1 MYLRTIDHHD
11 SPTEVLDLGHGRL
24 ILTRPDDIHDP
35 TYRGRSKDDEKPHWA
50 YVWASSRALARMILA
65 GPDLTGKRVIELG
78 CGLGL
83 GSLAAAMKGAQ
94 VVATDI
100 RPEAIALIE
109 KNARAN
115 GVQVEGRILDILGPT
130 EDLGSFDGII
140 AADIFYYE
148 GVMGGTLRF
157 MRRHLR
163 PDGLGLVVDPYR
175 IEPVG
180 VLGAAR
186 LSGCVVQATQLP
198 AHGTPLIL
206 YSMLQREALR
216 KAG

>member
-1 MYLRTIDHHD
+1 MFIRTIDRQD
-11 SPTEVLDLGHGRL
+11 SPTEVLELGHGRL
-24 ILTRPDDIHDP
+24 ILTRPEDLHTAD
-35 TYRGRSKDDEKPHWA
+35 YRGRSKDDEKPHWA
-50 YVWASSRALARMILA
+50 YVWASSRALARMLLA

-83 GSLAAAMKGAQ
+83 GSLAAAKKGAT
-94 VVATDI
+94 VIATDI
-100 RPEAIALIE
+100 RPEAITLIE
-109 KNARAN
+109 RNARAN
-115 GVQVEGRILDILGPT
+115 GVNIEGRILDIISPA
-130 EDLGSFDGII
+130 EDLGTFDGII

-175 IEPVG
+175 VEPVG

-186 LSGCVVQATQLP
+186 LSGCAVQATALP
-198 AHGTPLIL
+198 GNGTPLLL
-206 YSMLQREALR
+206 YSMLQREVLR

>member
-1 MYLRTIDHHD
+1 MYFRTLHAADD
-11 SPTEVLDLGHGRL
+11 AAEELDLGAGRI

-35 TYRGRSKDDEKPHWA
+35 AYRGRSADDEKPHWA

-65 GPDLTGKRVIELG
+65 GPDLTGKRVIEVG

-83 GSLAAAMKGAQ
+83 GSLAAAIKGAR

-115 GVQVEGRILDILGPT
+115 GVEVDARVLAAPSEEVGL
-130 EDLGSFDGII
+130 FDGVI
-140 AADIFYYE
+140 AADVLYYE
-148 GVMGGTLRF
+148 GVLAGTLRF
-157 MRRHLR
+157 MQRHLR
-163 PDGLGLVVDPYR
+163 PDGLGFIVDPYR
-175 IEPVG
+175 VAPAG

-186 LSGCVVQATQLP
+186 LRGYDVQATPIPSQ
-198 AHGTPLIL
+198 GTPLVL
-206 YSMLQREALR
+206 YSLMRRRELLR
-216 KAG
+216 RAG